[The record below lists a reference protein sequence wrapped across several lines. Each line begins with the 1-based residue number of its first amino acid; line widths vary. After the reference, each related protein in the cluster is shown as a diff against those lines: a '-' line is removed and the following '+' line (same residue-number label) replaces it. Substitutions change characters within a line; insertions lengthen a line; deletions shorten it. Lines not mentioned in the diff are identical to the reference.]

1 VVAGYSLDDPCRSG
15 STNRFFQ
22 SLGRI
27 FHMFYVAQTSKS
39 ATCMLYF
46 ARRMGMLRSD
56 PAGKIHKPLADLLR
70 PENP

>member
-1 VVAGYSLDDPCRSG
+1 
-15 STNRFFQ
+15 
-22 SLGRI
+22 
-27 FHMFYVAQTSKS
+27 MFYVAQTSKS